1 MQGAGRETQPVN
13 AGGKPGELFR
23 RERPGGVAVAG
34 PAEGALVQAAG
45 AEPDAVAVPHQEFH
59 AGAFFPGE
67 EEGFAFPGRMP
78 GGLSGESRQGV
89 DAGAY
94 VSRLADE
101 PEGMRAQHRL
111 SSRMMAAMPAGEAVT
126 QAH

>member
-1 MQGAGRETQPVN
+1 MILAQEVIQSTSAGAGRETQPVN

-59 AGAFFPGE
+59 AGAFFPVKRK
-67 EEGFAFPGRMP
+67 ASPSR
-78 GGLSGESRQGV
+78 GGC
-89 DAGAY
+89 
-94 VSRLADE
+94 
-101 PEGMRAQHRL
+101 P
-111 SSRMMAAMPAGEAVT
+111 AA
-126 QAH
+126 

>member
-1 MQGAGRETQPVN
+1 MRV
-13 AGGKPGELFR
+13 R
-23 RERPGGVAVAG
+23 
-34 PAEGALVQAAG
+34 
-45 AEPDAVAVPHQEFH
+45 
-59 AGAFFPGE
+59 FFPGE

-89 DAGAY
+89 DAGAH

-111 SSRMMAAMPAGEAVT
+111 SSRMMAAMPAGACEQYGREMLAGWSGTLVADGYAGYSALFRDGQASESPVRSGIREAG
-126 QAH
+126 